1 MQRAGIYIHI
11 PFCRRKCLYC
21 DFPSYAGL
29 ERFMEPYAAALRRE
43 LALRRGALPGAVFD
57 SVYIGGGTPTA
68 LPAALLV
75 GILEAAREAFPIAAD
90 AEITVEVNPGA
101 ADAAAFAALA
111 RAGANRLSFG
121 VQSFEDA
128 LLRRLGRV
136 HTAAQAEASVLAAR
150 AAGFGNVSLD
160 LMYGLPGQRL
170 ADLER
175 SVDRAL
181 ALGLQHISVYGLQV
195 EDGTPFAAQR
205 DAGALALPEE
215 AEEDAMYTYLT
226 EELPR
231 RGWLRYEISNY
242 ARAGFESRH
251 NLKYWQDA
259 PYLGFGA
266 AAHSYAHPRRS
277 ANAADVRDYIAH
289 LKEGKLP
296 AGEEKTLSRTESMEE
311 FCFLALRT
319 SAGISFARFAAKF
332 GCNFFTVYGHS
343 IEGLRRDG
351 LAESNEE
358 RLWLT
363 PRGMRY
369 GNRAFA
375 VFLLK

>member
-1 MQRAGIYIHI
+1 MQAAGIYIHI

-21 DFPSYAGL
+21 DFPSYEGL
-29 ERFMEPYAAALRRE
+29 ERFMEPYAAALERE
-43 LALRRGALPGAVFD
+43 LACRHGALPGAVFD

-68 LPAALLV
+68 LPVTLLA
-75 GILEAAREAFPIAAD
+75 GILEATRALFPLAAD
-90 AEITVEVNPGA
+90 AEITVEVNPGT

-111 RAGANRLSFG
+111 RAGVNRLSFG
-121 VQSFEDA
+121 VQSFDDA
-128 LLRRLGRV
+128 LLLRLGRI
-136 HTAAQAEASVLAAR
+136 HTARQAEESILAAR
-150 AAGFGNVSLD
+150 QAGFGNLSLD
-160 LMYGLPGQRL
+160 LMYGLPGQRS

-175 SVDRAL
+175 SVEQAL

-195 EDGTPFAAQR
+195 EDGTPFAALR
-205 DAGALALPEE
+205 DAGKLALPDE
-215 AEEDAMYTYLT
+215 AEEDVMYTYLT
-226 EELPR
+226 ETLPQ
-231 RGWLRYEISNY
+231 RGWRRYEISNY

-266 AAHSYAHPRRS
+266 AAHSYAYPRRF
-277 ANAADVRDYIAH
+277 ANVADVQAYIAF

-296 AGEEKTLSRTESMEE
+296 VGEEKTLDRAEGMEE

-319 SAGISFARFAAKF
+319 AEGISFARFAAKF
-332 GCNFFTVYGHS
+332 GCNFFAVYGHS
-343 IEGLRRDG
+343 IEGLQRDG
-351 LAESNEE
+351 FVEQDEK

-369 GNRAFA
+369 GNRVFA
-375 VFLLK
+375 AFLLK